1 MRLSF
6 LKKKKKEGKKE
17 KITMPLI
24 RFNEKDRETIV
35 TGAIGQRTLEEDR
48 RTR

>member
-1 MRLSF
+1 
-6 LKKKKKEGKKE
+6 
-17 KITMPLI
+17 MPLI